1 MIYYS
6 LSVVTFAESMMY
18 LMSFIQDISLYLVIK
33 NHDILVCIS
42 HTKYV
47 LFLLGSL
54 TSFIFIDDG
63 LSLVRVSEVWS
74 GRNMVWSTDNNIYL
88 YLSTHIGS

>member
-1 MIYYS
+1 MRYS
-6 LSVVTFAESMMY
+6 NLSVVTFVESMMY
-18 LMSFIQDISLYLVIK
+18 LMSFVQVISLYLFIK
-33 NHDILVCIS
+33 TQNILVCIS

-47 LFLLGSL
+47 LFLVGSL
-54 TSFIFIDDG
+54 TSFIFIDDR

-74 GRNMVWSTDNNIYL
+74 GRNMVWSTDKNIYL